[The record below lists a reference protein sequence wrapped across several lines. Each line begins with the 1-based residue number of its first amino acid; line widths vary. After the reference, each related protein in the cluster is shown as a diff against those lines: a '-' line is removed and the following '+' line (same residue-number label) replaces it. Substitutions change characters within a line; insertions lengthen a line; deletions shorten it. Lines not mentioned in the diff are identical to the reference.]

1 MRVEMPK
8 LNVKEVMQREALAQ
22 ARKDEWR
29 SIYEDCYEFA
39 LPQRNLYNGYYEGKT
54 PGKNKTQRVFDS
66 TAVSSTKRFANR
78 LQSGL
83 FPPMRQWCRLEP
95 GSAVPEEQQERA
107 QEIFD
112 AYNDIMFDQLR
123 QTSFDLAMGE
133 FLLDLCVGTAVMM
146 ITAGDEVTP
155 IRFLA
160 VPQYLVAIEEGAY
173 GVVDNVYRKLRIK
186 AEAIRKEYPDV
197 NISTELQAAIDDKPG
212 EELDLFDAIIFDQQ
226 TGRYHYYVIWP
237 SKSQELVYREMESS
251 PFIVARF
258 SKTAGEIYGRGP
270 LIDAIAD
277 IKTLNK
283 TKELILKNASLSIS
297 GVFLAADDGVLNP
310 QNIKIQPGAII
321 PVARNGGPQGA
332 SLAPLPRAGD
342 FNTSQI
348 VIQDL
353 TMNIKKVLMDD
364 SLPPDTMSARSA
376 TEIAQRQR
384 ELATNL
390 GSAFGRLM
398 TEIMIPLVSR
408 TLYVLDRQ
416 GFIRMPLKVNGVQ
429 VKVVPVSPL
438 AEAPKMEE
446 VNQLISFMQIANALG
461 PMGQTALNISEIVG
475 YIADKMGIDMKLL
488 NTPEEQK
495 MLMQRMQQAMMQE
508 QQPEMPTDETVAG
521 ALQ

>member
-1 MRVEMPK
+1 MPK
-8 LNVKEVMQREALAQ
+8 PTLKEVINREAKAQ

-29 SIYEDCYEFA
+29 TVYEDCYEFA
-39 LPQRNLYNGYYEGKT
+39 LPQRNLYGGYYEGKT
-54 PGKNKTQRVFDS
+54 PGKGKMQRVFDS
-66 TAVSSTKRFANR
+66 TAMASTKRFANR

-83 FPPMRQWCRLEP
+83 FPPNRQWCRLEP
-95 GSAVPEEQQERA
+95 GVAVPERDKERA
-107 QEIFD
+107 QQILD
-112 AYNDIMFDQLR
+112 VYVDTMFDQLR

-146 ITAGDEVTP
+146 VMPGDEATP

-160 VPQYLVAIEEGAY
+160 IPQYLVAIEEGAN
-173 GVVDNVYRKLRIK
+173 GVIDNVYRKLRIK
-186 AEAIRKEYPDV
+186 AEALQREFPDAVISPDLEDVINRKP
-197 NISTELQAAIDDKPG
+197 ST
-212 EELDLFDAIIFDQQ
+212 ELDLFDAVLFDQE
-226 TGRYHYYVIWP
+226 TGRYHYHVVWP
-237 SKSQELVYREMESS
+237 EKSQELVYREMKSS

-270 LIDAIAD
+270 LVDAIAD

-283 TKELILKNASLSIS
+283 TLELVLKNASLSIA
-297 GVFLAADDGVLNP
+297 GVYLAADDGVLNP

-332 SLAPLPRAGD
+332 SLAPLPKAGD

-348 VIQDL
+348 IIQDL
-353 TMNIKKVLMDD
+353 RVNIKKILMDD
-364 SLPPDTMSARSA
+364 TLPPDTMSARSA

-408 TLYVLDRQ
+408 ILFVLDRQ
-416 GFIRMPLKVNGVQ
+416 GLIDMPLKVNGVEI
-429 VKVVPVSPL
+429 KVSAISPL

-446 VNQLISFMQIANALG
+446 VNQLLSFMQIAQSMG
-461 PMGQTALNISEIVG
+461 PQGQTIINVPESLSF
-475 YIADKMGIDMKLL
+475 IAEKMGIDQRVL
-488 NTPEEQK
+488 NTPEEQQ
-495 MLMQRMQQAMMQE
+495 MMMQQMQQAMMAQQE
-508 QQPEMPTDETVAG
+508 QLPTDETVAE
-521 ALQ
+521 AVQ

>member
-1 MRVEMPK
+1 MG
-8 LNVKEVMQREALAQ
+8 REAKAQ

-29 SIYEDCYEFA
+29 SVYEDCYEYA
-39 LPQRNLYNGYYEGKT
+39 LPQRNLYSGYYDGKVPGKT
-54 PGKNKTQRVFDS
+54 KMQRVFDS
-66 TAVSSTKRFANR
+66 TAMASTKRFANR

-83 FPPMRQWCRLEP
+83 FPPNRHWCRLEP
-95 GSAVPEEQQERA
+95 GSGIPEEQRPQA
-107 QEIFD
+107 QEILD
-112 AYNDIMFDQLR
+112 AYTDIMFDQLR

-146 ITAGDEVTP
+146 IMPGDEVTP
-155 IRFLA
+155 LRFTA
-160 VPQYLVAIEEGAY
+160 IPQYLVAIEEGAN

-186 AEAIRKEYPDV
+186 GEVIQREYPDV
-197 NISTELQAAIDDKPG
+197 QMTPDLQDAITRRPS
-212 EELDLFDAIIFDQQ
+212 EEIDLFDAVIYDAE
-226 TGRYHYYVIWP
+226 TGRYNYHVIWP
-237 SKSQELVYREMESS
+237 HKSQELVFREMQSN

-270 LIDAIAD
+270 LVDAIAD

-283 TKELILKNASLSIS
+283 TVELVLKNASLAIS

-348 VIQDL
+348 VMQDL
-353 TMNIKKVLMDD
+353 RMNIKKILMDD
-364 SLPPDTMSARSA
+364 TLPPDTMSARSA
-376 TEIAQRQR
+376 TEIAQRQS

-398 TEIMIPLVSR
+398 TEIMNPMIARILF
-408 TLYVLDRQ
+408 VLDRQ
-416 GFIRMPLKVNGVQ
+416 GLINMPLKVNGVQ
-429 VKVVPVSPL
+429 VKIAPVSPL

-446 VNQLISFMQIANALG
+446 VNKVLNFMQIANAMG
-461 PMGQTALNISEIVG
+461 PAGQMAINIQEAISF
-475 YIADKMGIDMKLL
+475 IAEKMGVDQGIL
-488 NTPEEQK
+488 NSPEEIQ
-495 MLMQRMQQAMMQE
+495 MMMMQQQMMAQQQE
-508 QQPEMPTDETVAG
+508 ALPGDEQVAE
-521 ALQ
+521 AVQ

>member
-1 MRVEMPK
+1 MPK
-8 LNVKEVMQREALAQ
+8 LNVKEVMGREAKAT

-39 LPQRNLYNGYYEGKT
+39 LPQRNLYGGYYEGKT

-66 TAVSSTKRFANR
+66 TAVNATKRFANR
-78 LQSGL
+78 MQSGL
-83 FPPMRQWCRLEP
+83 FPPMRKWCRLEP
-95 GSAVPEEQQERA
+95 GSAVPDEDKERA
-107 QEIFD
+107 QEILD
-112 AYNDIMFDQLR
+112 AYVDIMFDQLR

-146 ITAGDEVTP
+146 ITPGDEVTP
-155 IRFLA
+155 VRFLA

-173 GVVDNVYRKLRIK
+173 GTIDNVYRKLRIK
-186 AEAIRKEYPDV
+186 SEAIKREFRDV
-197 NISTELQAAIDDKPG
+197 KITPELQAAIDDKPH
-212 EELDLFDAIIFDQQ
+212 EELDLFDAIIFDQES
-226 TGRYHYYVIWP
+226 GRYHYHVVWP
-237 SKSQELVYREMESS
+237 HKQQELVYREMDSS

-258 SKTAGEIYGRGP
+258 SKTAGEVYGRGP

-297 GVFLAADDGVLNP
+297 GVYLAADDGVLNP
-310 QNIKIQPGAII
+310 QNIKVQPGAII

-353 TMNIKKVLMDD
+353 TMNIKKILMDD

-446 VNQLISFMQIANALG
+446 VNQLLNFMQIANAMG
-461 PMGQTALNISEIVG
+461 PMGQTLLNISEIVDF
-475 YIADKMGIDMKLL
+475 IAEKMGIDARLL
-488 NTPEEQK
+488 NTPEEQQA
-495 MLMQRMQQAMMQE
+495 MMQQMQQAMMAE

>member
-1 MRVEMPK
+1 MPK
-8 LNVKEVMQREALAQ
+8 LNVKEVMGREAKAT

-39 LPQRNLYNGYYEGKT
+39 LPQRNLYGGYYEGKT

-66 TAVSSTKRFANR
+66 TAVNATKRFANR
-78 LQSGL
+78 MQSGL
-83 FPPMRQWCRLEP
+83 FPPMRKWCRLEP
-95 GSAVPEEQQERA
+95 GSAVPDEDKERA
-107 QEIFD
+107 QEILD
-112 AYNDIMFDQLR
+112 AYVDIMFDQLR

-146 ITAGDEVTP
+146 ITPGDEVTP
-155 IRFLA
+155 VRFLA

-173 GVVDNVYRKLRIK
+173 GTIDNVYRKLRIK
-186 AEAIRKEYPDV
+186 SEAIKREFRDV
-197 NISTELQAAIDDKPG
+197 KITPELQAAIDDKPH
-212 EELDLFDAIIFDQQ
+212 EELDLFDAIIFDQES
-226 TGRYHYYVIWP
+226 GRYHYHVVWP
-237 SKSQELVYREMESS
+237 HKQQELVYREMDSS

-258 SKTAGEIYGRGP
+258 SKTAGEVYGRGP

-297 GVFLAADDGVLNP
+297 GVYLAADDGVLNP
-310 QNIKIQPGAII
+310 QNIKVQPGAII

-353 TMNIKKVLMDD
+353 TMNIKKILMDD

-446 VNQLISFMQIANALG
+446 VNQLLNFMQIANAMG
-461 PMGQTALNISEIVG
+461 PMGQTLLNISEIVDF
-475 YIADKMGIDMKLL
+475 IAEKMGIDARLL
-488 NTPEEQK
+488 NTPEEQQA
-495 MLMQRMQQAMMQE
+495 MMQQMQQAMMAE

-521 ALQ
+521 AMQ

>member
-1 MRVEMPK
+1 MPK
-8 LNVKEVMQREALAQ
+8 LNVKELIGREAKAQ

-39 LPQRNLYNGYYEGKT
+39 LPQRNLYGGYYEGKT
-54 PGKNKTQRVFDS
+54 PGKNKLQRVFDS
-66 TAVSSTKRFANR
+66 TAVHATKRFANR
-78 LQSGL
+78 MQSGL

-95 GSAVPEEQQERA
+95 GSAVPEEDKERA
-107 QEIFD
+107 QKIFD

-146 ITAGDEVTP
+146 VTPGDEVTP
-155 IRFLA
+155 LRFLA

-173 GVVDNVYRKLRIK
+173 GTVENVYRKLRIK
-186 AEAIRKEYPDV
+186 AESIQREFRDTKVTP
-197 NISTELQAAIDDKPG
+197 ELQSAIDDKPH
-212 EELDLFDAIIFDQQ
+212 EELELFDAIIFDQE
-226 TGRYHYYVIWP
+226 TGRYHYHVVWP
-237 SKSQELVYREMESS
+237 HKQQELVYREMDSS

-258 SKTAGEIYGRGP
+258 SKTAGEVYGRGP
-270 LIDAIAD
+270 LTDAIAD
-277 IKTLNK
+277 IRTLNK
-283 TKELILKNASLSIS
+283 TKELILKNASLAIS

-348 VIQDL
+348 IIQDL
-353 TMNIKKVLMDD
+353 TMNIKKILMDD

-408 TLYVLDRQ
+408 ILFVLDQQR
-416 GFIRMPLKVNGVQ
+416 FIRMPLKVNGIQ

-446 VNQLISFMQIANALG
+446 VNQLLNFMQIANAVG
-461 PMGQTALNISEIVG
+461 PGGQTALNISEIVSF
-475 YIADKMGIDMKLL
+475 IAEKMGIDAKLL
-488 NTPEEQK
+488 NTPERREQ
-495 MLMQRMQQAMMQE
+495 LMSEMQQAMMAE
-508 QQPEMPTDETVAG
+508 QQPEMATDETVAG
-521 ALQ
+521 AMQ

>member
-1 MRVEMPK
+1 MPK
-8 LNVKEVMQREALAQ
+8 LSIAEVVSREAKAQ

-29 SIYEDCYEFA
+29 TIYEDCYEFA

-54 PGKNKTQRVFDS
+54 PGKGKMQRVFDS
-66 TAVSSTKRFANR
+66 TAMSSTKRFANR

-83 FPPMRQWCRLEP
+83 FPPNRHWVRLEP
-95 GSAVPEEQQERA
+95 GSAVPEQDKERA
-107 QEIFD
+107 QQILD
-112 AYNDIMFDQLR
+112 AYVDIMFDQLR
-123 QTSFDLAMGE
+123 NTSFDLAMGE

-146 ITAGDEVTP
+146 VMPGDEVTS
-155 IRFLA
+155 IRFQA
-160 VPQYLVAIEEGAY
+160 IPQYLVAIEEGAN
-173 GVVDNVYRKLRIK
+173 GTIDNVYRKLRVR
-186 AEAIRKEYPDV
+186 AETITREFPDV
-197 NISTELQAAIDDKPG
+197 QMTPELEDAIQRRPTED
-212 EELDLFDAIIFDQQ
+212 LDLFDAVVFDQE
-226 TGRYHYYVIWP
+226 TGRYHYHVIWP
-237 SKSQELVYREMESS
+237 HKKQELVYREMQSS

-270 LIDAIAD
+270 LVDAIAD

-283 TKELILKNASLSIS
+283 TLELVLKNASLSIS
-297 GVFLAADDGVLNP
+297 GVYLAADDGVLNP

-332 SLAPLPRAGD
+332 ALAPLPKAGD

-353 TMNIKKVLMDD
+353 RVNIKKILMDD
-364 SLPPDTMSARSA
+364 TLPPDTMSARSA

-398 TEIMIPLVSR
+398 TEIMNPLVAR
-408 TLYVLDRQ
+408 ILFVLDRQ
-416 GFIRMPLKVNGVQ
+416 GLINMPLKVNGVQ
-429 VKVVPVSPL
+429 VKISPVSPL

-446 VNQLISFMQIANALG
+446 VNQLIQFMQIANAMG
-461 PMGQTALNISEIVG
+461 PMGQAIINVPESLSF
-475 YIADKMGIDMKLL
+475 IAEKMSIDQRVL
-488 NTPEEQK
+488 NTPEEQQ
-495 MLMQRMQQAMMQE
+495 MMMQQMQQAMMQQ
-508 QQPEMPTDETVAG
+508 QQPMPTDETVAG

>member
-1 MRVEMPK
+1 M
-8 LNVKEVMQREALAQ
+8 
-22 ARKDEWR
+22 D
-29 SIYEDCYEFA
+29 
-39 LPQRNLYNGYYEGKT
+39 
-54 PGKNKTQRVFDS
+54 
-66 TAVSSTKRFANR
+66 
-78 LQSGL
+78 
-83 FPPMRQWCRLEP
+83 
-95 GSAVPEEQQERA
+95 
-107 QEIFD
+107 
-112 AYNDIMFDQLR
+112 
-123 QTSFDLAMGE
+123 
-133 FLLDLCVGTAVMM
+133 
-146 ITAGDEVTP
+146 
-155 IRFLA
+155 
-160 VPQYLVAIEEGAY
+160 
-173 GVVDNVYRKLRIK
+173 
-186 AEAIRKEYPDV
+186 
-197 NISTELQAAIDDKPG
+197 
-212 EELDLFDAIIFDQQ
+212 
-226 TGRYHYYVIWP
+226 
-237 SKSQELVYREMESS
+237 SS

-258 SKTAGEIYGRGP
+258 SKTAGEVYGRGP

-353 TMNIKKVLMDD
+353 TMNIKKILMDD

-398 TEIMIPLVSR
+398 TEIMIPLISR

-446 VNQLISFMQIANALG
+446 VNQLLNFMQIANAMG
-461 PMGQTALNISEIVG
+461 PMGQTSLNISEIVDF
-475 YIADKMGIDMKLL
+475 IAEKMGIDARLL
-488 NTPEEQK
+488 NTPEEQQA
-495 MLMQRMQQAMMQE
+495 MLDQMQQAAMAE

-521 ALQ
+521 AMQ

>member
-1 MRVEMPK
+1 MG
-8 LNVKEVMQREALAQ
+8 REAKAQ

-39 LPQRNLYNGYYEGKT
+39 LPQRNLYGGYYEGKT

-66 TAVSSTKRFANR
+66 TAVNATKRFANR
-78 LQSGL
+78 MQSGL
-83 FPPMRQWCRLEP
+83 FPPMRKWCRLEP
-95 GSAVPEEQQERA
+95 GSAVPEEEKERA
-107 QEIFD
+107 QEILD
-112 AYNDIMFDQLR
+112 AYVDIMFDQLR

-146 ITAGDEVTP
+146 ITPGDEVTP
-155 IRFLA
+155 VRFLA

-173 GVVDNVYRKLRIK
+173 GTIDNVYRKLRIK
-186 AEAIRKEYPDV
+186 SEAIKREFRDV
-197 NISTELQAAIDDKPG
+197 KITPELQAAIDDKPH
-212 EELDLFDAIIFDQQ
+212 EELDLFDAIIFDQES
-226 TGRYHYYVIWP
+226 GRYHYHVVWP
-237 SKSQELVYREMESS
+237 HKQQELVYREMDSS

-258 SKTAGEIYGRGP
+258 SKTAGEVYGRGP

-297 GVFLAADDGVLNP
+297 GVYLAADDGVLNP
-310 QNIKIQPGAII
+310 QNIKVQPGAII

-348 VIQDL
+348 VIQDI
-353 TMNIKKVLMDD
+353 TMNIKKILMDD

-446 VNQLISFMQIANALG
+446 VNQLLNFMQIANAMG
-461 PMGQTALNISEIVG
+461 PMGQTLLNISEIVDF
-475 YIADKMGIDMKLL
+475 IAEKMGIDARLL
-488 NTPEEQK
+488 NTPEEQQA
-495 MLMQRMQQAMMQE
+495 MLEQMQQATMVE

-521 ALQ
+521 AMQ

>member
-1 MRVEMPK
+1 M
-8 LNVKEVMQREALAQ
+8 
-22 ARKDEWR
+22 
-29 SIYEDCYEFA
+29 
-39 LPQRNLYNGYYEGKT
+39 
-54 PGKNKTQRVFDS
+54 
-66 TAVSSTKRFANR
+66 
-78 LQSGL
+78 

-95 GSAVPEEQQERA
+95 GSAVPEQDRDRA

-146 ITAGDEVTP
+146 ITPGDEVTP
-155 IRFLA
+155 VRFLA
-160 VPQYLVAIEEGAY
+160 VPQYLVAIEEGAN

-186 AEAIRKEYPDV
+186 AEAIQREFPDV
-197 NISTELQAAIDDKPG
+197 NITPELQTCITDKPD

-226 TGRYHYYVIWP
+226 TGRYHYHVIWP
-237 SKSQELVYREMESS
+237 YKQQELVYREMDSS

-258 SKTAGEIYGRGP
+258 SKTAGEVYGRGP

-283 TKELILKNASLSIS
+283 TKELILKNASLAIS

-353 TMNIKKVLMDD
+353 TMNIKKDL
-364 SLPPDTMSARSA
+364 
-376 TEIAQRQR
+376 
-384 ELATNL
+384 
-390 GSAFGRLM
+390 
-398 TEIMIPLVSR
+398 
-408 TLYVLDRQ
+408 
-416 GFIRMPLKVNGVQ
+416 NG
-429 VKVVPVSPL
+429 
-438 AEAPKMEE
+438 
-446 VNQLISFMQIANALG
+446 
-461 PMGQTALNISEIVG
+461 
-475 YIADKMGIDMKLL
+475 
-488 NTPEEQK
+488 
-495 MLMQRMQQAMMQE
+495 
-508 QQPEMPTDETVAG
+508 
-521 ALQ
+521 

>member
-1 MRVEMPK
+1 MPK
-8 LNVKEVMQREALAQ
+8 LNIKEVMQREAYAQ

-29 SIYEDCYEFA
+29 TIYEDCYEFA

-95 GSAVPEEQQERA
+95 GSAVPEEDRERA

-146 ITAGDEVTP
+146 ITPGDEVTP

-160 VPQYLVAIEEGAY
+160 VPQYLVAIEEGAN

-186 AEAIRKEYPDV
+186 AEAIQREYPDV
-197 NISTELQAAIDDKPG
+197 NITPELQVCIDDKPG

-226 TGRYHYYVIWP
+226 TGRYHYHLIWP
-237 SKSQELVYREMESS
+237 YKAQELVYREMDSS

-446 VNQLISFMQIANALG
+446 VNQLLNFMQIANAMG
-461 PMGQTALNISEIVG
+461 PMGQTSLNISEIVDF
-475 YIADKMGIDMKLL
+475 IAEKMGIDARLL
-488 NTPEEQK
+488 NTPEEQQA
-495 MLMQRMQQAMMQE
+495 MLDQMQQAMMAE

-521 ALQ
+521 AMQ